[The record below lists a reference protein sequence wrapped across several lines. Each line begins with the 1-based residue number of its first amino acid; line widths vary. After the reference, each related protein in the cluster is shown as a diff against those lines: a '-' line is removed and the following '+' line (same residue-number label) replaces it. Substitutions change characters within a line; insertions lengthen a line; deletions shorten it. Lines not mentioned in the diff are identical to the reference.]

1 MATDP
6 RFAIEDEPPQR
17 GRGCF
22 FYGCI
27 TLVVLALVGAVV
39 LFVAVRAG
47 MNFLRGQIEQYTAA
61 APAQL
66 PPLNVLADDRKKI
79 VDRVEEFRKLVEGD
93 GTLTDEQRTL
103 ELTADELNVLIE
115 EEENDLKGHAR
126 VEINGD
132 KLQGEISIPLGNIP
146 LMGGRYLN
154 GRATIIPRAAD
165 GRLQVRL
172 ADIEV
177 KGQRLPKEAQEA
189 FSKENLMSDNR
200 PEGGRNPPLRPLES
214 VEVVN
219 GKVRIVFSKEPRAPA
234 PAPPPAEAK

>member
-17 GRGCF
+17 GRGCL

-27 TLVVLALVGAVV
+27 TLVVVAIVSAVL
-39 LFVAVRAG
+39 LFVAFRAFTG
-47 MNFLRGQIEQYTAA
+47 FLRGQIEQYTAA

-66 PPLNVLADDRKKI
+66 PPLNVSADDRKTI
-79 VDRVEEFRKLVEGD
+79 VDRVEAFRKLVEGD
-93 GTLTDEQRTL
+93 GTLTDEQRTI

-115 EEENDLKGHAR
+115 DEKDVKGHVR

-132 KLQGEISIPLGNIP
+132 KLQGEISIPLEGIP

-154 GRATIIPRAAD
+154 GRATIIPRASN
-165 GRLQVRL
+165 GRLQIRL

-189 FSKENLMSDNR
+189 FSKENFMPDNR
-200 PEGGRNPPLRPLES
+200 PEGDRNPPLRPLES

-219 GKVRIVFSKEPRAPA
+219 GKVRIVFSKEPSAPA
-234 PAPPPAEAK
+234 PAPPAAGAK